1 MKINHTFILSVL
13 LSIGLTGLFL
23 VAFGCKTI
31 RPGMLIATQAKI
43 SLRTRKSEFADPVR
57 YPADARIIAFY
68 PGRPGSVKILTEDF
82 HSAAFPEIS
91 YAGTHILFTGQK
103 NSGDP
108 WQIWEMNLKNLKYRQ
123 IIESIEDCTDPAY
136 LPGGRLVYSKLTV
149 NDTVLA
155 AHCLYTANL
164 DGSDKR
170 QITFSPCDNFST
182 LVMKDGRL
190 LTVSRQLVPVKN
202 DAKLMVMRPDG
213 TKADMF
219 YMKKGSSI
227 VVSNPRETG
236 DGKIVF
242 IESYGDS
249 DNGGSL
255 AGISYNRPLHSH
267 IDFSSGNT
275 EMFLSVLP
283 LTTDKYIISCRETDT
298 AKFTLYEYDPVK
310 KHPGEIVLSD
320 PEFDILD
327 VVQAK
332 EHERPKKL
340 PSEVDMQVKTG
351 LLLCQDIN
359 FTGYTAETSSPDGR
373 KAQMIEVLGID
384 TTYGII
390 PVEGDGSFQL
400 KVLSDKPFMIRTLD
414 GKGNSVSDPCSW
426 LWLRPN
432 ERRGCVGCHEDPEL
446 APVNRVSQAIKKPPV
461 TIPVNV
467 TAVKEKI
474 VELE

>member
-1 MKINHTFILSVL
+1 
-13 LSIGLTGLFL
+13 
-23 VAFGCKTI
+23 
-31 RPGMLIATQAKI
+31 MLIATEAKL
-43 SLRTRKSEFADPVR
+43 SLKTRKSEFTDPGR
-57 YPADARIIAFY
+57 YPADARIIAFD
-68 PGRPGSVKILTEDF
+68 PGRPGSVKVLTEDF

-91 YAGTHILFTGQK
+91 YAGTHILFAGQK

-123 IIESIEDCTDPAY
+123 ITESREDCTDPAY

-149 NDTVLA
+149 NDTVLS

-164 DGSDKR
+164 DGSDIR

-227 VVSNPRETG
+227 VASDPRETG

-242 IESYGDS
+242 IESSGDS
-249 DNGGSL
+249 ASVGNL
-255 AGISYNRPLHSH
+255 AGITYNRPLHSH

-275 EMFLSVLP
+275 EKFLSVLP

-298 AKFTLYEYDPVK
+298 AKFALYEFDPVRK
-310 KHPGEIVLSD
+310 MPGKIVLSD
-320 PEFDILD
+320 HVFDILD
-327 VVQAK
+327 VVQVK
-332 EHERPKKL
+332 ERLRPKKL

-359 FTGYTAETSSPDGR
+359 FTGYTAETSSPVGR
-373 KAQMIEVLGID
+373 KAQMIEVLGVD
-384 TTYGII
+384 TTYGVV
-390 PVEGDGSFQL
+390 PVEADGSFQL
-400 KVLSDKPFMIRTLD
+400 ESFVGQAFHDTDSR
-414 GKGNSVSDPCSW
+414 
-426 LWLRPN
+426 R
-432 ERRGCVGCHEDPEL
+432 ERE
-446 APVNRVSQAIKKPPV
+446 
-461 TIPVNV
+461 
-467 TAVKEKI
+467 
-474 VELE
+474 